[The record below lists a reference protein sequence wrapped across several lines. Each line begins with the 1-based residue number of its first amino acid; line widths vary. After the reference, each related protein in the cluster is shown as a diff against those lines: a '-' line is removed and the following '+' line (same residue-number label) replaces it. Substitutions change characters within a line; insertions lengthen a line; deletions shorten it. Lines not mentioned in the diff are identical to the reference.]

1 MTAGCNGLCQRI
13 TAISYGLA
21 LALLI
26 GMALEAIEAP
36 ASDCKP
42 GTAQII
48 APHTRVSTT
57 PSVVGD
63 KTGNFSNTWDK

>member
-13 TAISYGLA
+13 TVIGYGLA

-36 ASDCKP
+36 IADCKP
-42 GTAQII
+42 GTALSI
-48 APHTRVSTT
+48 APQKSVHRV
-57 PSVVGD
+57 PVAGD
-63 KTGNFSNTWDK
+63 KTGAFSTTWDK